1 MFKNRDKIIGIAL
14 VTPSILAVFIFVYG
28 FIFWSGRVSLSKW
41 KGLLPNY
48 EYAGFQNYIS
58 LFSDARF
65 KIDVS
70 NTVIFTVIFVI
81 GCLLLG
87 LFMAV
92 LLDRDIKGEAFF
104 RTVFLYPMAI
114 SYIVTGVVWRWLMNP
129 ALGERLSGFNLI
141 FHNLGLDFLISK
153 WLTTPKWGIA
163 FIAIPAIWQMS
174 GYIMALY
181 LSGLRSIP
189 DEIREA
195 AAVDGATEW
204 QIFRYIIMPL
214 IQPITLS
221 AVIILGHMSLKV
233 FDLIVAIAG
242 KQIQLDVPAIN
253 MWQTTFDGMDF
264 ARGAAIGIL
273 LLVSVAILIIPYLRF
288 SLKTEEQ
295 L

>member
-1 MFKNRDKIIGIAL
+1 MSKYRDKIIGIAL
-14 VTPSILAVFIFVYG
+14 ITPSILAVFIFVYG

-48 EYAGFQNYIS
+48 DYAGFSNYLT
-58 LFSDARF
+58 LFDDPRF
-65 KIDVS
+65 KIDIR
-70 NTVIFTVIFVI
+70 NTVIFTVIFLVT
-81 GCLLLG
+81 CLILG
-87 LFMAV
+87 LFMAI
-92 LLDRDIKGEAFF
+92 LLDRNIRGEGFF
-104 RTVFLYPMAI
+104 RTIFLYPMAI

-153 WLTTPKWGIA
+153 WITTPKWGIA

-189 DEIREA
+189 TEIREA
-195 AAVDGATEW
+195 AAVDGATEGET
-204 QIFRYIIMPL
+204 FRYIIMPL

-233 FDLIVAIAG
+233 FDLILAIAG

-253 MWQTTFDGMDF
+253 MWQTTFDGMNF

-273 LLVSVAILIIPYLRF
+273 LLISVAILIIPYLSF
-288 SLKTEEQ
+288 SMKSEEQ